1 LSGFKIYNLKK
12 FKEFNFSNIKK
23 LFLVDIILKSKK
35 LLTIS
40 NFSIST
46 NKRIDTSRVGNYFE
60 VNCKLL
66 KILFKIIFY

>member
-46 NKRIDTSRVGNYFE
+46 NKRIDTSRVGNYVE